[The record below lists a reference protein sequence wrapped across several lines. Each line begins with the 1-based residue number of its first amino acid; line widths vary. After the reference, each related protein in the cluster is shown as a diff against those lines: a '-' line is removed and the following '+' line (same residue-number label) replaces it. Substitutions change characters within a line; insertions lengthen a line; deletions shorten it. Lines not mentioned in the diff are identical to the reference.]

1 MAIYNWWNVTRI
13 NSKASNQQ
21 RAMKHNTHNRPFII
35 NWFKSWVLQVSD
47 HAHAIHIRGLTTTRL
62 YSNNTKHEPTD
73 TMPPVLKYCLAC
85 LNINYIAQRLS
96 THQPRVW
103 SLTWEGKGRGAVSAG
118 AAVFFTA
125 ERRGRAGLW
134 RRRAAG
140 ELAGFTVCECPK
152 RSKTVMQYV
161 MAHHRKGWP

>member
-96 THQPRVW
+96 THPAQSVKSHLRGKRERSCVRW
-103 SLTWEGKGRGAVSAG
+103 CRRFLYCWETRTSWALTSTRCWRTGGIYSLRMPEEKQNCYAVCDGTS
-118 AAVFFTA
+118 
-125 ERRGRAGLW
+125 
-134 RRRAAG
+134 
-140 ELAGFTVCECPK
+140 
-152 RSKTVMQYV
+152 S
-161 MAHHRKGWP
+161 